1 MLLGDLIA
9 QLEDEALATEALLSL
24 GDLAL
29 TTRIVSLAADQNI
42 SAGEFA
48 TQAVGEF
55 VSRASD
61 EDWLSLIGQMAR
73 TENPGAV
80 FLRRALAAAS

>member
-48 TQAVGEF
+48 TRQSANSSAAPVT
-55 VSRASD
+55 R
-61 EDWLSLIGQMAR
+61 IG
-73 TENPGAV
+73 
-80 FLRRALAAAS
+80 